1 MDRLCAFLEGN
12 DPARGSAGPPLVA
25 GVAPHDDFLYAG
37 AVAWPLFRRIRARE
51 VLILGVTHGT
61 VRKALG
67 NPEGVL
73 LLESFDAWQGPYGS
87 VAISPL
93 RDRLKRDLPPGSWV
107 EHPQAHTLEHSI
119 EALLPFLQHV
129 RRDVAIIPVMVTAM
143 DRETM
148 GKQARNLAGVLR
160 HYLEERHLVLGRDV
174 AILISADGN
183 HYGPD
188 FDNLTFGPG
197 RTGHEA
203 ALRNER
209 EVLEGLVRVPLTGH
223 QVEQV
228 LTQLWGADF
237 RAPGRL
243 QWCGK
248 FSIPL
253 GLQLLVELNRNGV
266 LSQPPTLSLLA
277 HGDTFSDGVL
287 PFRGSDLGLTAP
299 FSLQHWVSF
308 FSLGIEAGR

>member
-1 MDRLCAFLEGN
+1 MEN
-12 DPARGSAGPPLVA
+12 
-25 GVAPHDDFLYAG
+25 
-37 AVAWPLFRRIRARE
+37 
-51 VLILGVTHGT
+51 
-61 VRKALG
+61 
-67 NPEGVL
+67 
-73 LLESFDAWQGPYGS
+73 
-87 VAISPL
+87 
-93 RDRLKRDLPPGSWV
+93 
-107 EHPQAHTLEHSI
+107 PQAHLLEHSI

-129 RRDVAIIPVMVTAM
+129 RRDVAITPVMVSAM

-148 GKQARNLAGVLR
+148 GKQARNLAGVLCR
-160 HYLEERHLVLGRDV
+160 YLEDRHLVLGKDV

-197 RTGHEA
+197 RKGHEA
-203 ALRNER
+203 AIRNER
-209 EVLEGLVRVPLTGH
+209 EVLDRLVRVPLAEH
-223 QVEQV
+223 QVDQV

-248 FSIPL
+248 FPIPL
-253 GLQLLVELNRNGV
+253 GLLLLVELNHNGV
-266 LSQPPTLSLLA
+266 LPRPPALSLLA

-308 FSLGIEAGR
+308 FSLGIEAGP